1 MNSVSLVGRLTAD
14 PETEQYEKNG
24 KPTMVTSFRL
34 AVDRGAAEGTDFVP
48 VTTFNVLAATCA
60 DVIAK
65 GHLVGVT
72 GRLRH
77 SEWTTPDN
85 ERRSR
90 LEVIASQV
98 DFLARPRGQEASPE
112 SS

>member
-1 MNSVSLVGRLTAD
+1 MNSVNLTGRLTAD
-14 PETEQYEKNG
+14 PETEQYEKDG
-24 KPTMVTSFRL
+24 KPTMVTKFRL
-34 AVDRGAAEGTDFVP
+34 AVDRGAAEGADFIP
-48 VTTFNVLAATCA
+48 VTAFNALAATCA
-60 DVIAK
+60 DVIGK

-72 GRLRH
+72 GRLNH

-98 DFLARPRGQEASPE
+98 DFLARPRQEASSQ